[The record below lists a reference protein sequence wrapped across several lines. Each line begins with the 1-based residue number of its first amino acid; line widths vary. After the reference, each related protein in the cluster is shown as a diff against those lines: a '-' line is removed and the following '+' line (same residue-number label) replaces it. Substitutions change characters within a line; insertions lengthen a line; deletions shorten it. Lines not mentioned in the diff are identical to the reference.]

1 MLVYKILR
9 DPEWRAFDTA
19 GESEGAP
26 VDRTDGFI
34 HLSTAGQVAE
44 TARKHFAGED
54 GLWLLAF
61 DADALGDA
69 LKWEVSRG
77 GQDFP
82 HLYRPLMRAEVVWV
96 RRLPP
101 GPEGHDFGDL
111 ACG

>member
-9 DPEWRAFDTA
+9 DPEWRDLDAA
-19 GESEGAP
+19 GDSEGAA
-26 VDRTDGFI
+26 VDRADGFI

-61 DADALGDA
+61 RADALGDA
-69 LKWEVSRG
+69 LRWEVSRG
-77 GQDFP
+77 GQRFP
-82 HLYRPLMRAEVVWV
+82 HLYRPLLRSDLAWV
-96 RRLPP
+96 RPLPL
-101 GPEGHDFGDL
+101 GPQGHDFGDL